1 MRSFSGPYLTLFRL
15 NTGKCG
21 PKKTSHL
28 DTFHAV
34 RLLPKPREE
43 QIGTKVSHLQTG
55 WRAYTRETISILI

>member
-1 MRSFSGPYLTLFRL
+1 M
-15 NTGKCG
+15 
-21 PKKTSHL
+21 